1 MTKEK
6 EDRKIG
12 FYSRYHAKIFIFL
25 GISVIVL
32 ILISITFI
40 VRTIFTGPVKVPIL
54 RFNIAGGFLA
64 FLSLLHAI
72 FTVVI
77 YRSRD
82 KEAPYRI
89 LLILTLIFDIL
100 LVLGGIVAATEYIGI
115 YPPLN

>member
-1 MTKEK
+1 MTGKK
-6 EDRKIG
+6 EDIKIS
-12 FYSRYHAKIFIFL
+12 FYRRYQTKIFALL
-25 GISVIVL
+25 GVAIIIL
-32 ILISITFI
+32 IIISITFI
-40 VRTIFTGPVKVPIL
+40 VRTIFTGVPIL

-89 LLILTLIFDIL
+89 LLILVMIFDVL
-100 LVLGGIVAATEYIGI
+100 LMHGGILAATVNIGI
-115 YPPLN
+115 YPSLN